1 MPKKLIRGLLLL
13 CLMGILAEAPQAASA
28 GGQIFCWLQ
37 WGEETV
43 SDGSLEI
50 YRAGD
55 AVPEG
60 YLLGSEFGGG
70 VIAGEDIPSSAFAR
84 WISEKAGPGEMQKPT
99 RSGLVKFSGLEPG
112 IYLIRQGEESEHF
125 EPIEPYLACVTQELI
140 QVDTYPKVIPRKG
153 IPQTAESPYIYLS
166 VLGISLTMTGL
177 LISLNCFREKQ
188 RSE

>member
-1 MPKKLIRGLLLL
+1 MPKKLIC
-13 CLMGILAEAPQAASA
+13 CLMVFCLLSLVAESVQAVPA
-28 GGQIFCWLQ
+28 GGEIFCWLL

-84 WISEKAGPGEMQKPT
+84 WISEKAGPGEMRKPS
-99 RSGLVKFSGLEPG
+99 RSGLVKFTGLEPG
-112 IYLIRQGEESEHF
+112 IYLIRQGEESKNF
-125 EPIEPYLACVTQELI
+125 APIEPYLACVSEELV
-140 QVDTYPKVIPRKG
+140 QVDTYPKVLPRKW
-153 IPQTAESPYIYLS
+153 IPQTGESSWLYMAVIE
-166 VLGISLTMTGL
+166 ISLTMTGL
-177 LISLNCFREKQ
+177 LISLKTFRQKEWIQ
-188 RSE
+188 